1 MIALD
6 LVTRQTIAVILGLIG
21 KKFEVKEAKKE
32 KEQGDQGQDP
42 KLDLKERR
50 EEGAQAIALGQAT
63 TQGQTSTGIGE
74 NDQGKIRYNFEYNLG
89 AISKLPFCSVN
100 PVYLLFLSIKFVQ
113 NLTDLTLEALPIQ
126 VAEALLRQ
134 ARHPQ
139 DLFTGNNI
147 LKNR

>member
-32 KEQGDQGQDP
+32 KEQGDQDQDP
-42 KLDLKERR
+42 KVDLKERR

-74 NDQGKIRYNFEYNLG
+74 NDQ
-89 AISKLPFCSVN
+89 
-100 PVYLLFLSIKFVQ
+100 
-113 NLTDLTLEALPIQ
+113 DLTLEALPIQ

-134 ARHPQ
+134 ARHRQ
-139 DLFTGNNI
+139 GRYTGKDAEKGKKLTAKIGSKYQLKI
-147 LKNR
+147 LLSFKQQQGRHRQL